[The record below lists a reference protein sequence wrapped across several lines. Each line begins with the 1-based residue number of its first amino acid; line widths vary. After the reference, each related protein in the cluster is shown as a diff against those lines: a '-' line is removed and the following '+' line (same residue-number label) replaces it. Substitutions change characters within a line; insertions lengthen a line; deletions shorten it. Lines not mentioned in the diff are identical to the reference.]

1 MTDSTRDTLLGEKSP
16 QLLNDAL
23 AQSKPHFPTQLTS
36 QDIAVMNCDPFPTS
50 CAQLRLPRTNSFL
63 LRAHAD

>member
-50 CAQLRLPRTNSFL
+50 YT
-63 LRAHAD
+63 